1 MLGPSST
8 APGVRYLS
16 KRHLI
21 AATAIAFAARTE
33 GVRFG
38 TFARAVC
45 GRARAGRDQR
55 RLGLGPGAR
64 GVLRRAGR
72 GLWEIALIRRN
83 LLVAVVAVD
92 RGPSGSGG
100 GSGGRLSDQVSKGG
114 IGTPAPSLSSLNA
127 VSSVRWTL
135 STVAGDM
142 N

>member
-16 KRHLI
+16 KRRLI
-21 AATAIAFAARTE
+21 AATAVAFAARTE

-38 TFARAVC
+38 TFARAVF

-72 GLWEIALIRRN
+72 GLWQIALIRRN

-92 RGPSGSGG
+92 RGAERI
-100 GSGGRLSDQVSKGG
+100 GRR
-114 IGTPAPSLSSLNA
+114 IGRSLE
-127 VSSVRWTL
+127 
-135 STVAGDM
+135 
-142 N
+142 